1 MKSQTNQHS
10 GYLIFAVLSIMCLL
24 YFTIIQEGSKF
35 LPSCLVEVPI
45 QGQVINWC
53 LAVVVDSSHIQHHSS
68 VFIAWCHHQDTAA
81 VLTQFQCFLHN
92 GIVHWHQ
99 SSLTDTHRHVF
110 EAHLGLG

>member
-81 VLTQFQCFLHN
+81 VLTQFQWFC
-92 GIVHWHQ
+92 ITV
-99 SSLTDTHRHVF
+99 SSIGTRVV
-110 EAHLGLG
+110 